1 MTLAE
6 SSKLISHSKNPTPTN
21 DFGFPIVEKNDGPK
35 SELEV
40 WRELISKRWAL
51 TIKKPAARKGSGP
64 RLTQQALFEN
74 FLIFGTD
81 WTEVTHKDHSTGRN
95 HEVDPKI

>member
-1 MTLAE
+1 M
-6 SSKLISHSKNPTPTN
+6 LISHSKNPGPTK
-21 DFGFPIVEKNDGPK
+21 DFGFPMVEKNDGSK

-51 TIKKPAARKGSGP
+51 TIKKPAARKGSDP
-64 RLTQQALFEN
+64 RLAQQAIFEN

-81 WTEVTHKDHSTGRN
+81 WTEVADKTHSGSRN